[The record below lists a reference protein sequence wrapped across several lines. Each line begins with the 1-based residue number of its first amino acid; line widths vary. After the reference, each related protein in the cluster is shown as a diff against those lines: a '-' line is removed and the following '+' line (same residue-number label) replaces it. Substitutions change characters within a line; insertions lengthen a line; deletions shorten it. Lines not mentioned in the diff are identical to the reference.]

1 MSKFIRLRYTD
12 RYTRTEGNYIWLN
25 LDKIISVDEV
35 NGGVWCGDDAFYAIN
50 EEDMPTLI
58 DALKE
63 GADNA

>member
-1 MSKFIRLRYTD
+1 MSKFIRVRYTD
-12 RYTRTEGNYIWLN
+12 RYAHTKGNYIWLN
-25 LDKIISVDEV
+25 LDRIISVNE
-35 NGGVWCGDDAFYAIN
+35 GSRGVWCGDDSFYTIN